1 VFSVQRIAAA
11 IALMAG
17 LFFLTP
23 AEAKTACRHDARDCR
38 AMHHT
43 AMHHMGRH
51 SDWYLHR
58 PSTPRERAETR
69 ALNHQELAA
78 TIMPAPVRGYDS
90 SQSPYQRDLRAYRQA
105 QQRYEMDMRRYA
117 AGPRDFRDARD
128 GRDFRDE
135 RSRRGRRDFS
145 RAPRRQAKWPE
156 ELDND
161 PCAPTGGQAD
171 PNIAAPT
178 NLDGAV
184 TGLTQFNARASGLRK
199 SCEPS
204 RRR

>member
-43 AMHHMGRH
+43 VRQR
-51 SDWYLHR
+51 DWYLHR

-69 ALNHQELAA
+69 ALNHEELAA
-78 TIMPAPVRGYDS
+78 TIATPVRGYDN
-90 SQSPYQRDLRAYRQA
+90 SQSPYQRDLRAYRRA
-105 QQRYEMDMRRYA
+105 QQRYEMDMRRYT
-117 AGPRDFRDARD
+117 AGPRNVRDGRDA
-128 GRDFRDE
+128 RDFRDE

-156 ELDND
+156 ELDN
-161 PCAPTGGQAD
+161 

-199 SCEPS
+199 SCEP
-204 RRR
+204 RRRR